1 MDDAVAV
8 ILAGVKLAAAAFVL
22 VCVYA
27 GIWLAIFH
35 GGGKDK

>member
-1 MDDAVAV
+1 MMDDAVAV

-27 GIWLAIFH
+27 GLWMVVFH
-35 GGGKDK
+35 GGKKK